1 MDNTLLDES
10 ASEAAECV
18 LYPHHALILENWVE
32 ILCKIPHGLHYGL
45 HHGLR
50 GLAEALA
57 PTQTH
62 KMITFEQRVLPR
74 SISRKTNSHY

>member
-50 GLAEALA
+50 ALAEALA
-57 PTQTH
+57 PTRCRH
-62 KMITFEQRVLPR
+62 CHGR
-74 SISRKTNSHY
+74 